1 MQEEKK
7 TNNETMNV
15 CTIVIVMASWTMY
28 YLKVLAIPAWMGAA
42 LKVWMLQ
49 SDTMLLAALACLR
62 LIVISYC
69 TAYHQQVSR

>member
-1 MQEEKK
+1 
-7 TNNETMNV
+7 MNV

-28 YLKVLAIPAWMGAA
+28 YLKVLTILAWMGAA

-62 LIVISYC
+62 LRLIVISYC